1 MMKKYDCI
9 RISAS
14 NWVRFNTDTWTI
26 FLVPSL
32 YALSKLTQLNTGTP
46 IIRTPSMALSVSFL
60 SVITGFDCNHSSCNS
75 KIHRRID
82 EWCTIVAV
90 KVHHTRCAVNW
101 ATQKCTSRDP
111 TKLRRPRQRQKVAL
125 MSKTTTLHVHDAFL
139 YISLPSLA
147 CTTTTW
153 NDQSLSW
160 VENGNGKAI
169 NFTISLWTQ
178 KRFPLFSSN
187 LAFLRS
193 SNWVTWYNG
202 KSFKG
207 REIYFSATFSLA
219 SPLSDRKVPSNTYG
233 RLYNTNISLGWI
245 LQLVIYFSLHERESK
260 SLGFWIAVGSGFSV
274 SRTWIPDSNC
284 QWYLRFLRSI
294 LNYKAQDSRFHKQK
308 FPGLRN
314 PDSLTWGEYS
324 LI

>member
-1 MMKKYDCI
+1 M
-9 RISAS
+9 
-14 NWVRFNTDTWTI
+14 
-26 FLVPSL
+26 
-32 YALSKLTQLNTGTP
+32 
-46 IIRTPSMALSVSFL
+46 

-82 EWCTIVAV
+82 DWCTIVAV

-101 ATQKCTSRDP
+101 TTQKCTSRDP
-111 TKLRRPRQRQKVAL
+111 TKLQRPRQRQKVAL
-125 MSKTTTLHVHDAFL
+125 MSKTTTLLVHNAFL

-169 NFTISLWTQ
+169 NFTTSLWTQ

-187 LAFLRS
+187 LTFLRS
-193 SNWVTWYNG
+193 SDWVTWFKG
-202 KSFKG
+202 KSYKG
-207 REIYFSATFSLA
+207 REVYFSATFSLA
-219 SPLSDRKVPSNTYG
+219 SPLSDRKVPSNTYEN
-233 RLYNTNISLGWI
+233 LYITISL
-245 LQLVIYFSLHERESK
+245 YFGFFNWSYISPHERESK

-284 QWYLRFLRSI
+284 QWYLRFLSCI
-294 LNYKAQDSRFHKQK
+294 LNSKAQDSRFHKQK
-308 FPGLRN
+308 FPRLRN
-314 PDSLTWGEYS
+314 PGSLTWSEYS
-324 LI
+324 F